1 MDYCED
7 LNSNKLS
14 KSIPI
19 KKPNKIIK
27 EVNNFIDQYSLT
39 QNLDRLLPVLQA
51 TKTSNGRQIARKAGM
66 FMIF

>member
-19 KKPNKIIK
+19 KKTNKIIK

-39 QNLDRLLPVLQA
+39 QNLFDPNKSSPPSEWNYRLQSRLQ
-51 TKTSNGRQIARKAGM
+51 R
-66 FMIF
+66 